1 MRVITTGWRHWTG
14 SVVNVNRLH
23 VVLEQILNLAYLGGE
38 KEVQFIHGAA
48 PGADEEVQKWWVE
61 SVQVNQGVALPPPL
75 QFPADWDRYGQAA
88 GPLRNAA
95 MVTAG
100 ADMCVAFMHPTS
112 RGTVDC
118 RDKAKRA
125 RILTLQVD
133 WVGDPL
139 HVPPLL
145 RKEPDALPFPR
156 AA

>member
-1 MRVITTGWRHWTG
+1 MRVITTGWRNWTG
-14 SVVNVNRLH
+14 SVVNVGRLH
-23 VVLEQILNLAYLGGE
+23 LMLEQIFNLAYLGGE
-38 KEVQFIHGAA
+38 RELQLVHGAA
-48 PGADEEVQKWWVE
+48 PGGDQEVQNWWAQRRPNAGLE
-61 SVQVNQGVALPPPL
+61 LPPPL
-75 QFPADWDRYGQAA
+75 QFPANWNRYGKAA

-112 RGTVDC
+112 AGTVDC
-118 RDKAKRA
+118 RDKARRA
-125 RILTLQVD
+125 RIFTLQVD
-133 WVGDPL
+133 WVDDPL

>member
-14 SVVNVNRLH
+14 SAINVDRLCLMLTH
-23 VVLEQILNLAYLGGE
+23 VVVLAHLGGHR
-38 KEVQFIHGAA
+38 EVQFIHGAA
-48 PGADEEVQKWWVE
+48 PGADEEVQKWWATEAPVFIQVE
-61 SVQVNQGVALPPPL
+61 LPPPL
-75 QFPADWDRYGQAA
+75 QFPADWDRYGKAA
-88 GPLRNAA
+88 GPLRNAV

-100 ADMCVAFMHPTS
+100 ADLCVAFMHPTS
-112 RGTVDC
+112 KGTVDC
-118 RDKAKRA
+118 RDKARRA

-133 WVGDPL
+133 WVDDPL

>member
-14 SVVNVNRLH
+14 STINVNRLH
-23 VVLEQILNLAYLGGE
+23 LVLDHILTLASIGGHRE
-38 KEVQFIHGAA
+38 IQFIHGDGT
-48 PGADEEVQKWWVE
+48 GADQETQQWWSVNAPMRLGVE
-61 SVQVNQGVALPPPL
+61 LPEPL
-75 QFPADWDRYGQAA
+75 KFPADWVHYGKAA

-100 ADMCVAFMHPTS
+100 ADLCVAFMHPTS
-112 RGTVDC
+112 KGTVDC

-133 WVGDPL
+133 WVDDPL

>member
-14 SVVNVNRLH
+14 SAVNVSRLH
-23 VVLEQILNLAYLGGE
+23 LMLDHILTLASLGGE
-38 KEVQFIHGAA
+38 RELQLIHGDA
-48 PGADEEVQKWWVE
+48 PGADQEVQNWWIFNM
-61 SVQVNQGVALPPPL
+61 SIRNGVGLPPPL
-75 QFPADWDRYGQAA
+75 KFPADWTHYGSAA

-100 ADMCVAFMHPTS
+100 ADLCVAFMHPTS

-118 RDKAKRA
+118 RDKARRA
-125 RILTLQVD
+125 RIFTLQVD
-133 WVGDPL
+133 WIDDPL
-139 HVPPLL
+139 HIPLP